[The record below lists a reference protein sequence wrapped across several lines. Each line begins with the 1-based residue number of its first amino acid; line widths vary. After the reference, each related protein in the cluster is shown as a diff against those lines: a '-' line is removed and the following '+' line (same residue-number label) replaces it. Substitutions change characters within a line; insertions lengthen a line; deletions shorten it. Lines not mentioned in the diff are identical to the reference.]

1 MAIARTQRA
10 DHSISAEPVNVWALL
25 DAALGDRVM
34 PRPENSVT
42 PEELAAKHGVSASYA
57 SHQLLQQVAA
67 GTLKKVYFRSAI
79 NRKQV
84 CFVPAEPASKG

>member
-42 PEELAAKHGVSASYA
+42 PEELAAKHGVSACYA
-57 SHQLLQQVAA
+57 SHQLRQQVAA

-84 CFVPAEPASKG
+84 CFVPADNPTK

>member
-1 MAIARTQRA
+1 MAIARAKRQP
-10 DHSISAEPVNVWALL
+10 DPISAEPINVWALL

-84 CFVPAEPASKG
+84 CFVPADNPTK